1 MISGVERLG
10 QNELFQSLTGEEQE
24 KLAPLCSDFVAIE
37 DAVVFLEGR
46 NSSHL
51 YLITEGSVALQK
63 SIRVPHAKHP
73 RRTTIRVCRPGEAV
87 GWSALVYQY
96 KYTLSAVAWEPCKLI
111 SVDSKMLRRGL
122 EMYPKIGNKV
132 MKALSEVISRRLRHT
147 TEALI
152 HEREVNFAGL
162 KV

>member
-1 MISGVERLG
+1 MISSLERLG
-10 QNELFQSLTGEEQE
+10 QNELFQSLTEEEQA

-37 DAVVFLEGR
+37 GAIVFLEGH

-63 SIRVPHAKHP
+63 SIRVPHARHP
-73 RRTTIRVCRPGEAV
+73 RRTTVTVCRPGESV
-87 GWSALVYQY
+87 GWSALVYPHR
-96 KYTLSAVAWEPCKLI
+96 YTLSAVAWESCKLI

-122 EMYPKIGNKV
+122 EMYPEIGNKV
-132 MKALSEVISRRLRHT
+132 MKALSEVISRRLRQT

-152 HEREVNFAGL
+152 NEREVNFAGL
-162 KV
+162 EV